1 MDDPMQK
8 TRTGDT
14 LVVKRLETF
23 ANVRLSPDPAAV
35 RRMRAR
41 VMRDARA
48 TLRSPTVTSAPSPA
62 APGPVARRWIRGRGT
77 RRGAGLLLAATLS
90 LTVLGGAALAAGPG
104 RPLYGAAL
112 WFEEAMLPAAGP
124 ARNEAQIAR
133 LEHRLGDAQAAAQSG
148 DGGAV
153 AAALAA
159 YRETVDDA
167 LASVT
172 GDGAWEA
179 RLDAALG
186 THLIVLE
193 ALMGQVPEHARA
205 AIEQAI
211 NKSHQAHDRIGGRGG
226 PSSPGGP
233 GNPDKG
239 PKKTAEP
246 EPART
251 PKPDKTPRP
260 APTLAPAAPPATTPE
275 PTLRPTPR
283 TNPSPPAE
291 PGQPASPGRASP

>member
-1 MDDPMQK
+1 MDDPMQQ
-8 TRTGDT
+8 TQTTDM

-23 ANVRLSPDPAAV
+23 ASVRLSPDPAAV

-48 TLRSPTVTSAPSPA
+48 TLGSPMVTAAPSPA
-62 APGPVARRWIRGRGT
+62 TPGPGARRWIRGRGT

-133 LEHRLGDAQAAAQSG
+133 LEHRLHDAQSAAQSG
-148 DGGAV
+148 DGGAI

-167 LASVT
+167 LASIT

-186 THLIVLE
+186 THLVVLE
-193 ALMGQVPEHARA
+193 ALIGQVPEHARA

-211 NKSHQAHDRIGGRGG
+211 DKSHQAHDRIGGPGG
-226 PSSPGGP
+226 PGSPGGP
-233 GNPDKG
+233 GNSNPG

-251 PKPDKTPRP
+251 PKPDKTPKAAASQAPVTPP
-260 APTLAPAAPPATTPE
+260 APTPE
-275 PTLRPTPR
+275 PTPRPTPR